1 MLIPEIV
8 NIVMAVLFSEQPISA
23 AEIDMRTGYG
33 KANVDDVL
41 MTLHAAGHV
50 ELAECTE
57 RVARWR
63 MTQRWADARPWPV
76 GRGSR

>member
-1 MLIPEIV
+1 MPALETI
-8 NIVMAVLFSEQPISA
+8 NIVMAVLFSEKPISA

-41 MTLHAAGHV
+41 MTLLAAGHV

-63 MTQRWADARPWPV
+63 MTSRWADARPWPV